1 MTEEDEMGED
11 TVTLTARGDGRWEE
25 AIFFFQ
31 NMQMGLTAVSLTE
44 SNFRKLFLCG
54 KKKDVISF
62 TRNISILFEDSLI
75 LTHYLSNL

>member
-11 TVTLTARGDGRWEE
+11 TVMLTARGDGRWEE

-54 KKKDVISF
+54 KKEKMLFLLLEIFQFSLK
-62 TRNISILFEDSLI
+62 ILS
-75 LTHYLSNL
+75 Y